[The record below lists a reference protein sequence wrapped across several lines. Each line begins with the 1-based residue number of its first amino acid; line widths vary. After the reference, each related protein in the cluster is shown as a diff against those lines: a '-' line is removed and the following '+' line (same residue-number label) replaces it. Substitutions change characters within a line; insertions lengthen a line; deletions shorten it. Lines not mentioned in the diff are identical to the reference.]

1 MEDVWR
7 GITADRVP
15 PESSAD
21 DYPVR
26 VSPKL
31 RGEGIGLN
39 RHTSL
44 TQQLEWPCLINR
56 KAGRGS

>member
-15 PESSAD
+15 PGSATDHPAWISPEPRSEETES
-21 DYPVR
+21 
-26 VSPKL
+26 
-31 RGEGIGLN
+31 N
-39 RHTSL
+39 RPTSL
-44 TQQLEWPCLINR
+44 PQQLEWPCLINC